1 MPELTPQE
9 AVLADLQAQHADQK
23 LVAKQT
29 KQGLVVCRLPT
40 PAEIDTWQGSKGSR
54 RKSEDDLV
62 IASAIYPEASVLKQ
76 YFQASP
82 LMGSALVIS
91 LKAASLG
98 VADPEVAD
106 VTGFPSDL
114 ADERAQAMGSKSLG
128 RDVWQVQTDQGRVIL
143 RLPHG
148 VELDNWET
156 SKLNP
161 RKAAEGLVIGC
172 VLDPEPDIVRAWFL
186 KRPLMGF
193 WLSNKLRQWCVGEV
207 EELQGK

>member
-1 MPELTPQE
+1 
-9 AVLADLQAQHADQK
+9 
-23 LVAKQT
+23 
-29 KQGLVVCRLPT
+29 
-40 PAEIDTWQGSKGSR
+40 
-54 RKSEDDLV
+54 
-62 IASAIYPEASVLKQ
+62 
-76 YFQASP
+76 
-82 LMGSALVIS
+82 
-91 LKAASLG
+91 
-98 VADPEVAD
+98 
-106 VTGFPSDL
+106 
-114 ADERAQAMGSKSLG
+114 MGSKSLG

-148 VELDNWET
+148 IELDNWET